1 MIPVEAASSSEWGS
15 PGGAHDSALGG
26 AVHGGDKTQTV
37 ADYKECM
44 GRQPT
49 IPDSDPGAVGKRS
62 AQENRCLSEANQR
75 ANSRDQQRGY
85 EEQQKV
91 YQGQL
96 AAYNTQLAT
105 AAAAEAARS
114 SGSSGSS
121 AATKAVATDAAVE
134 VGAGLLA
141 TVEIW
146 LPALIV
152 ISIVW
157 IIVCVAIIF
166 IAHWWWPGWSWEA
179 SIWTGV
185 IAFFAPMLIL
195 GGLGLGAYLIHRSHK
210 KKKAA

>member
-1 MIPVEAASSSEWGS
+1 MIPVEAASSSEWGES
-15 PGGAHDSALGG
+15 PGGA
-26 AVHGGDKTQTV
+26 VYGGDKTQTV

-62 AQENRCLSEANQR
+62 SQENRCLSEANQR

-96 AAYNTQLAT
+96 AAYNTQLAP
-105 AAAAEAARS
+105 AEAARS
-114 SGSSGSS
+114 SDSSGSS

-152 ISIVW
+152 ISIIW